1 MTWSDF
7 YLVCFLV
14 GLILSAVSFLFGS
27 AHLHF
32 PHHGGGAHLHLG
44 HGHGHVGQRG
54 TDLSVFN
61 FGTATAFLAWF
72 GGAGFLLTRY
82 SSIWIWWA
90 LTGAVLTGLAGSA
103 VVFWFVAKLLIGTER
118 DLDPADYDLIG
129 ALGRLSANIRDGGTG
144 EMIFSQQGSR
154 RSIAARH
161 DSAGAIPKGTEV
173 VITRYEKG
181 IAYVRRWDELTVGQV
196 PDLPSAAGAPE
207 PGTPSQG

>member
-44 HGHGHVGQRG
+44 HGHGHGGQRG
-54 TDLSVFN
+54 TSLSFFN
-61 FGTATAFLAWF
+61 FATATAFLAWF
-72 GGAGFLLTRY
+72 GGVGFLLTRY

-90 LTGAVLTGLAGSA
+90 LTGAIVAGLAGAA
-103 VVFWFVAKLLIGTER
+103 VVFWFVAKLLIGSER

-129 ALGRLSANIRDGGTG
+129 ALGRLSTNIRDGGTG

-161 DSAGAIPKGTEV
+161 DGPGAIPKGTEV

-181 IAYVRRWDELTVGQV
+181 IAYVQRWDELTVRQV

-207 PGTPSQG
+207 PGNPSQG

>member
-7 YLVCFLV
+7 YLACFLV
-14 GLILSAVSFLFGS
+14 GFILSAVSFLFGS

-32 PHHGGGAHLHLG
+32 PHHGGGAHVHLG
-44 HGHGHVGQRG
+44 HGHGHAHLGHAPRAHLGRGSPGQRG
-54 TDLSVFN
+54 TDISFFN

-82 SSIWIWWA
+82 SSIWVWWA
-90 LTGAVLTGLAGSA
+90 LTGAVFAGLAGA
-103 VVFWFVAKLLIGTER
+103 ALVFWFLAKLLIGSEH

-129 ALGRLSANIRDGGTG
+129 ALGKLSTNVREGGTG

-154 RSIAARH
+154 RSIGARS
-161 DSAGAIPKGTEV
+161 DSGAAIPKGTEV

-181 IAYVRRWDELTVGQV
+181 IAYVRRWDELAERV
-196 PDLPSAAGAPE
+196 E
-207 PGTPSQG
+207 